1 MIGRVVKGAVEIA
14 WSALRL
20 LLRRPILGALA
31 VAVDDDGRIVLIR
44 RHDTGTWGLPGG
56 MVDYGERVYETLGRE
71 IHEET
76 GYRLREVT
84 RIVGVYS
91 EPDRDPRAHSVCVLV
106 AARVEAAPAA
116 GDLDHLVNPLETLE
130 VRAFPPD
137 ALPAELAYDTRRML
151 DDFAAGKAA
160 VLS

>member
-1 MIGRVVKGAVEIA
+1 MIGKWVKGAVEIA
-14 WSALRL
+14 WSAVRL

-31 VAVDDDGRIVLIR
+31 VALDDDGRVVLIR

-56 MVDYGERVYETLGRE
+56 MVDYGERLTESLARE
-71 IHEET
+71 IREET
-76 GYRLREVT
+76 GYRMREVT

-106 AARVEAAPAA
+106 EARVERASAA
-116 GDLDHLVNPLETLE
+116 LNPLEVLE

-137 ALPAELAYDTRRML
+137 ALPPELAYDTRRML
-151 DDFAAGKAA
+151 DDHRAGKAA
-160 VLS
+160 VLH